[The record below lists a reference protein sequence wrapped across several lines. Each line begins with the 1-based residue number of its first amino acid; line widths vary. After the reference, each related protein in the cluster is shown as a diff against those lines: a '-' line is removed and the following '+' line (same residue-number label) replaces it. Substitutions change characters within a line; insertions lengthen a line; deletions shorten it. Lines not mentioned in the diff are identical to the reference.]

1 MNKNYPREI
10 HIQNG
15 KTIHNRSALSN
26 GKEEN
31 SKLERNLTI
40 HWCESEMSYHEL
52 SREYTGVDIR
62 NNELQ
67 NNNYLAAPGG
77 QLRPAISEV
86 EGLDRY
92 AKQCLEERS
101 VTPPERNGYM
111 NGHSTKSDANHVS
124 TESFSSFKRHPTHKS
139 DQKNVQKQPESLT
152 VFEKLC
158 QKFSKDATYKN
169 EIRAGKRLGF
179 YRFVLDIGRGNFSKV
194 KLALHSLVNI
204 EVAVKVIDRTKF
216 DEKTRRLLSQELTNM
231 ERLHHPHI
239 IRAYEAHEVLQR
251 WHLVME
257 YAPKGELNSYLK
269 RSGRLDEKTSKNY
282 SSQIL
287 SALDHLH
294 NNGVVHR
301 DLKAENVFIVSN
313 MYVKLGDFGFS
324 KCVAPDAALTTFCG
338 SPPYAAPELFVADSY
353 TGPAVDLW
361 ALGVLLFYMVTGSLP
376 FKADSLHK
384 IKRLILSGDYRI
396 PAYVS
401 NDCQTLIS
409 GLLVTNVER
418 RYTVSQAK
426 SSKWFSDIDWQHLM
440 KHKDPTPDEIDDA
453 SARYLLKKWWDV
465 DSYELDKA
473 LSEGPKNKLTGIY
486 RILRSKGLQYKKDP
500 TLPDQKYKNKRGRV
514 KRNGSCSTGK
524 NKPRPASVSHKELTT
539 VDLRDQKS
547 IKSGENSTR
556 TCNIL

>member
-1 MNKNYPREI
+1 MK
-10 HIQNG
+10 IQ
-15 KTIHNRSALSN
+15 
-26 GKEEN
+26 
-31 SKLERNLTI
+31 
-40 HWCESEMSYHEL
+40 
-52 SREYTGVDIR
+52 
-62 NNELQ
+62 
-67 NNNYLAAPGG
+67 
-77 QLRPAISEV
+77 
-86 EGLDRY
+86 
-92 AKQCLEERS
+92 
-101 VTPPERNGYM
+101 
-111 NGHSTKSDANHVS
+111 
-124 TESFSSFKRHPTHKS
+124 
-139 DQKNVQKQPESLT
+139 
-152 VFEKLC
+152 
-158 QKFSKDATYKN
+158 
-169 EIRAGKRLGF
+169 
-179 YRFVLDIGRGNFSKV
+179 
-194 KLALHSLVNI
+194 
-204 EVAVKVIDRTKF
+204 
-216 DEKTRRLLSQELTNM
+216 
-231 ERLHHPHI
+231 
-239 IRAYEAHEVLQR
+239 
-251 WHLVME
+251 
-257 YAPKGELNSYLK
+257 
-269 RSGRLDEKTSKNY
+269 
-282 SSQIL
+282 
-287 SALDHLH
+287 H

-409 GLLVTNVER
+409 GLLATNVER

-426 SSKWFSDIDWQHLM
+426 N
-440 KHKDPTPDEIDDA
+440 PTPDEIDDA

-473 LSEGPKNKLTGIY
+473 LSE
-486 RILRSKGLQYKKDP
+486 GLQYKKDP

-547 IKSGENSTR
+547 IKNGENSTR
-556 TCNIL
+556 TSSHHHVTVSLIHFIPSQNILSITFHYFGSTSLIICTM

>member
-31 SKLERNLTI
+31 RKLERNLTI

-194 KLALHSLVNI
+194 KLALHSLVNRFQ
-204 EVAVKVIDRTKF
+204 V
-216 DEKTRRLLSQELTNM
+216 SSSLTMQSDDLHNVCPIH
-231 ERLHHPHI
+231 LHH
-239 IRAYEAHEVLQR
+239 
-251 WHLVME
+251 
-257 YAPKGELNSYLK
+257 
-269 RSGRLDEKTSKNY
+269 
-282 SSQIL
+282 
-287 SALDHLH
+287 
-294 NNGVVHR
+294 
-301 DLKAENVFIVSN
+301 VF
-313 MYVKLGDFGFS
+313 
-324 KCVAPDAALTTFCG
+324 
-338 SPPYAAPELFVADSY
+338 
-353 TGPAVDLW
+353 
-361 ALGVLLFYMVTGSLP
+361 
-376 FKADSLHK
+376 
-384 IKRLILSGDYRI
+384 LI
-396 PAYVS
+396 
-401 NDCQTLIS
+401 
-409 GLLVTNVER
+409 
-418 RYTVSQAK
+418 
-426 SSKWFSDIDWQHLM
+426 F
-440 KHKDPTPDEIDDA
+440 
-453 SARYLLKKWWDV
+453 
-465 DSYELDKA
+465 
-473 LSEGPKNKLTGIY
+473 
-486 RILRSKGLQYKKDP
+486 
-500 TLPDQKYKNKRGRV
+500 
-514 KRNGSCSTGK
+514 
-524 NKPRPASVSHKELTT
+524 ASVGASLFSRT
-539 VDLRDQKS
+539 V
-547 IKSGENSTR
+547 G
-556 TCNIL
+556 CC